1 MATMLARFL
10 RLAAGCALAALS
22 VAAEDPAGDA
32 APRPTVRAQLH
43 ENLKA
48 RLLALPVASA
58 QLPAA
63 AATATKPADD
73 VVKLSPFVVKVI
85 PFPTNT
91 AIDTTLEKARALDS
105 HALYKK
111 GGREILQPPHPAPVS
126 GVPGLRRFEVNLIQ
140 LKF

>member
-10 RLAAGCALAALS
+10 RLVTGCALAALS

-32 APRPTVRAQLH
+32 DPRPMVRAQLH

-48 RLLALPVASA
+48 RLQALPVASA
-58 QLPAA
+58 QPPET
-63 AATATKPADD
+63 AATSTKPADD

-91 AIDTTLEKARALDS
+91 AIDTTLDKAKALDS

-111 GGREILQPPHPAPVS
+111 GGLEILQPPHPAPVS
-126 GVPGLRRFEVNLIQ
+126 GVPGLRRFEVNIIQ